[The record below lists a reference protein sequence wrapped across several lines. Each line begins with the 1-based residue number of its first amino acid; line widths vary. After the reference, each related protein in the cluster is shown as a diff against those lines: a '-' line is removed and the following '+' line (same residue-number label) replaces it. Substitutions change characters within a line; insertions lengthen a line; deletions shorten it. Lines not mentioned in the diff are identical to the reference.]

1 MKLYYD
7 LHIHSCLS
15 PCGSE
20 DMTPNNIVGMAHIKG
35 LDIIAVTDHNACD
48 NLVAIAQVAEKFDIL
63 LVPGMEIQTKEEV
76 HVLCYFRSLS
86 DLLGFNEVLA
96 AYRTPILNKP
106 KLFGHQLILNDN
118 DEQTGEELRA
128 LMMSVDLSIEAV
140 KVLVEKHFGCVGPA
154 HINKASNSILVNLG
168 FIPESLGFKTVEVHL
183 NSPISEGLTKDFQVI
198 YNSDAHY
205 LEQISEPIHS
215 MDLSERSCSAVIDY
229 LLGKVL

>member
-1 MKLYYD
+1 VKLYYD

-15 PCGSE
+15 PCGSD

-48 NLVAIAQVAEKFDIL
+48 NLKAIAQVAEGFDIL
-63 LVPGMEIQTKEEV
+63 LVPGMEIQTREEV
-76 HVLCYFRSLS
+76 HVLCYFRGIA
-86 DLLGFNEVLA
+86 DLLDFNDA
-96 AYRTPILNKP
+96 MATFRTTILNKP
-106 KLFGHQLILNDN
+106 KVFGQQQILNEM
-118 DEQTGEELRA
+118 DEQIGEEPRA

-140 KVLVEKHFGCVGPA
+140 VALTQKYDGCVVPA

-168 FIPESLGFKTVEVHL
+168 FIPEALGFKTVEVHE
-183 NSPISEGLTKDFQVI
+183 NSPIAVGLTKDYQVI

-205 LEQISEPIHS
+205 LDQISEPIHF
-215 MDLSERSCSAVIDY
+215 MDLKERSCSAVIDY